1 MKDFQKNPPSI
12 NELMVWK
19 RNQTKNPRNGKSL
32 VLKNGKFN
40 GAHGIL
46 EARYKEIFSFDYD
59 FLDSTDERDPVSL
72 VKFYNIKKNGKKE
85 FIYDNYKNLIL
96 YEEID
101 DTRNVDTTYCVDKPL
116 IRCFEKESLSYL
128 KLYGIK
134 KHPVSQI
141 EIPSHVFDKVSKA
154 KLNKSEL
161 TIKDR
166 ALEVFQILTN
176 ISIFIDHKLYINLT
190 KEELIKLNY
199 EIKDF
204 YEQNLSDEDRNLI
217 ESNIEYSDEDTD
229 SQSESI
235 SNKLFSISS
244 NTLKEKNL
252 EFIQFYILDQ
262 IESLIN
268 CKIDHLKYMV
278 NYIVLAGLSLVIDEV
293 KELYE
298 NFAFNFSN

>member
-1 MKDFQKNPPSI
+1 
-12 NELMVWK
+12 
-19 RNQTKNPRNGKSL
+19 
-32 VLKNGKFN
+32 
-40 GAHGIL
+40 
-46 EARYKEIFSFDYD
+46 
-59 FLDSTDERDPVSL
+59 
-72 VKFYNIKKNGKKE
+72 
-85 FIYDNYKNLIL
+85 
-96 YEEID
+96 
-101 DTRNVDTTYCVDKPL
+101 
-116 IRCFEKESLSYL
+116 YL

-217 ESNIEYSDEDTD
+217 ESNIEYSEEDTD

>member
-1 MKDFQKNPPSI
+1 M
-12 NELMVWK
+12 
-19 RNQTKNPRNGKSL
+19 
-32 VLKNGKFN
+32 
-40 GAHGIL
+40 
-46 EARYKEIFSFDYD
+46 
-59 FLDSTDERDPVSL
+59 
-72 VKFYNIKKNGKKE
+72 
-85 FIYDNYKNLIL
+85 
-96 YEEID
+96 
-101 DTRNVDTTYCVDKPL
+101 